1 MSLVIDVHPEVA
13 EALKEK
19 RAVVALETTILTHGL
34 PYPSNLET
42 ARFAE
47 EAIRREGAIPAT
59 IGVLAGTIKV
69 GFSHTELEQLAK
81 TKAEKLQAHMI
92 PWAVAVG
99 ASGGTTV
106 SATLCIAHQ
115 VGIRVAATG
124 GIGGV
129 HRQAEKTFDI
139 SADLVT
145 LSQTPILLVS
155 AGAKAVLDLPR
166 TLEMLET
173 LSVLVLGFQTSEFPG
188 FYTRTSNL
196 KVTATQSAGEV
207 ARIMNITWQGL
218 CSNRGILLANPPPEG
233 KELAPLYVEEL
244 IQRAVLAA
252 EEKGVKG
259 SKLTPFLLS
268 FLEKASG
275 GKTVETNIALAESNA
290 RLAAQVARAYFSQVR
305 S

>member
-1 MSLVIDVHPEVA
+1 MLDVHPEVA
-13 EALKEK
+13 RALKEK

-42 ARFAE
+42 ARFME

-69 GFSHTELEQLAK
+69 GFSHAELEQLAQ
-81 TKAEKLQAHMI
+81 TKAEKLQAHTI

-99 ASGGTTV
+99 VSGGTTI
-106 SATLCIAHQ
+106 SATLRIAYQ
-115 VGIRVAATG
+115 VGIRVLATG

-129 HRQAEKTFDI
+129 HRQAEETFDI
-139 SADLVT
+139 STDLVT
-145 LSQTPILLVS
+145 LSQTPVLLVS
-155 AGAKAVLDLPR
+155 SGAKAVLDLPR

-173 LSVLVLGFQTSEFPG
+173 LGVLVLGFQTSEFPA
-188 FYTRTSNL
+188 FYTHTSGL
-196 KVTATQSAGEV
+196 KVTAIQTAGEV
-207 ARIMNITWQGL
+207 ARIMNVTWQEL
-218 CSNRGILLANPPPEG
+218 CSNSGILLANPPPKD
-233 KELAPLYVEEL
+233 KELAPFYVEEL

-252 EEKGVKG
+252 EKTGVKG
-259 SKLTPFLLS
+259 RQLTPFLLS

-290 RLAAQVARAYFSQVR
+290 RLAAQVARAYLLQIR